1 MSKTMF
7 LTGNQAVARGAY
19 EAGVGVATSYPGSP
33 MTQLME
39 NLASY
44 EGVYCEWSTSE
55 KVAVEVAM
63 GASFAGKRTLVSMK
77 HVGVNIA
84 SDPLLTFAYT
94 PTNGGFVLVV
104 GDDPGMHSSQNEQ
117 NSRMWAQY
125 GYMPLLEPCD
135 AHQAY
140 RMTREAFELSER
152 LASPVILKL
161 TDKTCHMAG
170 IVPVG
175 ERSDPPVRPFRPDP
189 TQYCMVPP
197 NCITRRAAL
206 DTRMEQAQAWSETS
220 DLHLELPGDN
230 TSFVGVVT
238 SSQLGLYLQELAP
251 HLPQFRL
258 GCVYPLPL
266 QAVKRFAARFQRLI
280 VLEELEPFI
289 EMQLRVAGLAHVEGK
304 SVFPNQ
310 GELTPERIHQG
321 LVDAGIALEP
331 LAESAQPPTATR
343 RPPMLCA
350 GCPHRPVLHILKRLK
365 VECHGDIGCYVMGSQ
380 EPFALYR
387 TSTSMAASLGTAMGW
402 ERARQDQ
409 SDRLPQVAVIG
420 DSTLVHSGLPS
431 MVNAVYNN
439 HILKVVVLDNR
450 STSMTG
456 CQDNPGTGLDI
467 RGGQHVAFDF
477 EGFCKLL
484 GLNVVQVD
492 QFDYAKTKATM
503 KQLLEDPVSSVVIVA
518 KRPCTLKYRIKEPHF
533 YVDPAICIGC
543 RSCISVSCPPISM
556 EAYPGRPEGKLN
568 SFIRSDLCAGCS
580 VCAQVC
586 PVHAIKRSAP
596 GQTSDVPAPLPRTG
610 I

>member
-7 LTGNQAVARGAY
+7 LTGNQAVARAAF
-19 EAGVGVATSYPGSP
+19 EAGVCVATSYPGSP

-39 NLASY
+39 NLAGY

-63 GASFAGKRTLVSMK
+63 GASFAGRRALVSMK

-125 GYMPLLEPCD
+125 GYMPLLEPAD

-140 RMTREAFELSER
+140 RMTLAAFDLSQQ
-152 LASPVILKL
+152 LQSPVILKL

-175 ERSDPPVRPFRPDP
+175 ERQEQPLRPFTPDP

-206 DTRMEQAQAWSETS
+206 ETRMEQARTWSETC
-220 DLHLELPGDN
+220 DLHLLWAGDEE
-230 TSFVGVVT
+230 SPVGVVT
-238 SSQLGLYLQELAP
+238 STQLGLYLQELAP

-258 GCVYPLPL
+258 GCVHPLPI
-266 QAVKRFAARFQRLI
+266 QALKQFAARFKRLI

-289 EMQLRVAGLAHVEGK
+289 ETQLKAEGLLHVEGK
-304 SVFPNQ
+304 SIFPNQ
-310 GELTPERIHQG
+310 GELTPERIHEA
-321 LVDAGIALEP
+321 LVKAGCELEP
-331 LAESAQPPTATR
+331 LQDAAQPVSAIR

-387 TSTSMAASLGTAMGW
+387 TSTSMAASLGTVMGW
-402 ERARQDQ
+402 EKARQDQ
-409 SDRLPQVAVIG
+409 AGKLPQVAVIG
-420 DSTLVHSGLPS
+420 DSTMVHSGLPS
-431 MVNAVYNN
+431 MINAVYNG
-439 HILKVVVLDNR
+439 HTLKVVVLDNR

-456 CQDNPGTGLDI
+456 CQDNPGTGVDI
-467 RGGQHVAFDF
+467 RGKQQFSFDF
-477 EGFCKLL
+477 EGFCRLL
-484 GLNVVQVD
+484 GLEVVQVD

-503 KQLLEDPVSSVVIVA
+503 KQLLEDPARSVVIVA

-533 YVDPAICIGC
+533 YIDPSICIGC

-556 EAYPGRPEGKLN
+556 EAYPGKPEGKLN
-568 SFIRSDLCAGCS
+568 SFIRNDMCAGCS

-586 PVHAIKRSAP
+586 PVHAIKRSTP
-596 GQTSDVPAPLPRTG
+596 GQQVDVPAPLPRPG